1 MNVNFTSPE
10 MVHVTVQ
17 AEQYYLVDTPVLG
30 KLRDATRQGN
40 WWRAQSILRKYRI
53 EVTIKINNVD
63 ETMLHLAVGDGKNYF
78 VQRLLNSLQE
88 IQLIEER
95 NIKGQTALHIAALVG
110 NTYAAELLV
119 KKRVNLLY
127 VRDKLGEVPL
137 LTAYSNNQISMFTYL
152 LEVTKTPG
160 TLLPTYQD
168 SFEEFIIRLIYR
180 KEYDLALKL
189 YKLHLNSTKQPTD
202 KVLME
207 ITRNFPSVGIG
218 ESLICPSWESAVQ
231 KIVKRSSLLFCTFDY
246 LCERAEGILWRMKR
260 FKNNCYSWLLPE
272 IVMLLL
278 VPIAVLYPL
287 YQLTLLFIL
296 VLLLPFYMLYSLV
309 WKVLATVVV
318 HMKDIERRKKE
329 YAEAKFFLQYTVHH
343 IHNCNLDKSLF
354 YKDIVLEAVRLDV
367 FEVLRLIIS
376 HFEQTIEYTNERHNI
391 IQLAI
396 IHRSEKVYNHIF
408 YPLIKQKKYQG
419 RSKDYSGNNLL
430 HLVGRLAP
438 PNVLSC
444 TTGAALQLQRELQ
457 WREEVEKFMER
468 IQHTELNIDNE
479 TPGMIFTREHA
490 DLLKQGE
497 KWLKATAESCII
509 TAALIVTIVFAAA
522 ITVPGGSNQ
531 ETGIPL
537 FRNQIAFTVF
547 AVSDAISLFS
557 AATSLL
563 VFLSIFLNARFAE
576 KDFLISLPRRLLIAL
591 GLLFLSATSMILAFS
606 AILFLVFCDQRP
618 WMLAPIGVCTC
629 MPIAAIVTLQLPLV
643 VELYRST
650 YFSRFGKQK
659 LHYSQL

>member
-1 MNVNFTSPE
+1 
-10 MVHVTVQ
+10 
-17 AEQYYLVDTPVLG
+17 
-30 KLRDATRQGN
+30 
-40 WWRAQSILRKYRI
+40 
-53 EVTIKINNVD
+53 
-63 ETMLHLAVGDGKNYF
+63 
-78 VQRLLNSLQE
+78 
-88 IQLIEER
+88 
-95 NIKGQTALHIAALVG
+95 
-110 NTYAAELLV
+110 
-119 KKRVNLLY
+119 
-127 VRDKLGEVPL
+127 
-137 LTAYSNNQISMFTYL
+137 
-152 LEVTKTPG
+152 
-160 TLLPTYQD
+160 
-168 SFEEFIIRLIYR
+168 
-180 KEYDLALKL
+180 
-189 YKLHLNSTKQPTD
+189 
-202 KVLME
+202 
-207 ITRNFPSVGIG
+207 
-218 ESLICPSWESAVQ
+218 
-231 KIVKRSSLLFCTFDY
+231 
-246 LCERAEGILWRMKR
+246 
-260 FKNNCYSWLLPE
+260 
-272 IVMLLL
+272 
-278 VPIAVLYPL
+278 
-287 YQLTLLFIL
+287 
-296 VLLLPFYMLYSLV
+296 
-309 WKVLATVVV
+309 
-318 HMKDIERRKKE
+318 
-329 YAEAKFFLQYTVHH
+329 
-343 IHNCNLDKSLF
+343 
-354 YKDIVLEAVRLDV
+354 
-367 FEVLRLIIS
+367 
-376 HFEQTIEYTNERHNI
+376 
-391 IQLAI
+391 
-396 IHRSEKVYNHIF
+396 
-408 YPLIKQKKYQG
+408 
-419 RSKDYSGNNLL
+419 
-430 HLVGRLAP
+430 
-438 PNVLSC
+438 
-444 TTGAALQLQRELQ
+444 
-457 WREEVEKFMER
+457 MER